1 VKTLSI
7 GEVARRTGVRTSA
20 LRYYEDAGILPK
32 PDRHNGR
39 RVYDTDTVRR
49 IDVLRFAQRA
59 GFTLGEIKILFHGF
73 STTTPLSARWQK
85 LARSKLAELETLRE
99 QIEGMKTALE
109 LGLKCGCLRIEDCR
123 LTAADADN
131 PTASARQQGN
141 CSC

>member
-1 VKTLSI
+1 MKTLSI

-20 LRYYEDAGILPK
+20 LCYYEDAGILPK
-32 PDRHNGR
+32 PGRRNGR
-39 RVYDTDTVRR
+39 RIYHTDTIRR

-59 GFTLGEIKILFHGF
+59 GFTLVEIKILFHGF
-73 STTTPLSARWQK
+73 SATTPLSARWQK
-85 LARSKLAELETLRE
+85 LARSKLAELEMLRE